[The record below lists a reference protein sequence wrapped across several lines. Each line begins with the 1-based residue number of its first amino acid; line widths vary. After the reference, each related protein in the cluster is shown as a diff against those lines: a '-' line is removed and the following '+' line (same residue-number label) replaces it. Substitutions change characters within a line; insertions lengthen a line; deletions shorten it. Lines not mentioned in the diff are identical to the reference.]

1 MKYGKELFIKDV
13 DINFTYHWTRFTFIQ
28 KWMSTFGDAR
38 LCAKICG
45 CTINN
50 ILGIY
55 SEVTEDEM
63 MNMYKKIETLDK
75 IKMISKSE
83 S

>member
-1 MKYGKELFIKDV
+1 MLTSTSLIIGQDSHLYK
-13 DINFTYHWTRFTFIQ
+13 